1 MLFSFEKSE
10 KNNPIV
16 ITMGDPDGI
25 GPEVILKALLH
36 IKKSRLNFPIII
48 FGNWPTFESL
58 QLQIKIDLNIKM
70 ISNTSLK
77 NDHFSSHI
85 FFYETGYSG
94 FDALNMAVHFMKKS
108 KIVRLVTAPM
118 SKKSFLTKFPGHTE
132 FLQHFFSSPQAVM
145 TFIGKNLRV
154 MTLTTHC
161 PLSSVVTQLRNT
173 DIELS
178 IRIFHELLRGIL
190 QTDPK
195 IAVCG
200 INPHAGENGL
210 LGNEEQEILLPAI
223 KKLQKE
229 FPLLS
234 LPLPADTVFYQAFS
248 KQFDGVIAMYH
259 DQALAPFKMIHF
271 HDGIHVTLGL
281 PIIRTSPDHGTAFDI
296 AGKNLAN
303 PQSMIEAIK
312 FAAGLTF

>member
-1 MLFSFEKSE
+1 MLFSSKT
-10 KNNPIV
+10 NNSIV

-25 GPEVILKALLH
+25 GPEIILKALFH
-36 IKKSRLNFPIII
+36 IKKSPLDFPIII
-48 FGNWPTFESL
+48 FGNWSAFESI
-58 QLQIKIDLNIKM
+58 QLQIKTDLNIKI
-70 ISNTSLK
+70 ISNTSL
-77 NDHFSSHI
+77 NIDDSGDHI
-85 FFYETGYSG
+85 FFYETGSSG
-94 FDALNMAVHFMKKS
+94 FSALNKAVHFMKQNR
-108 KIVRLVTAPM
+108 IARLVTAPM
-118 SKKSFLTKFPGHTE
+118 SKKSFLAKFPGHTE
-132 FLQHFFSSPQAVM
+132 FLQHFFSSSQAVM
-145 TFIGKNLRV
+145 TFIGKSLRV

-173 DIELS
+173 NIELS
-178 IRIFHELLRGIL
+178 IRIFCEFLREIL

-210 LGNEEQEILLPAI
+210 IGNEEQEILLPI
-223 KKLQKE
+223 IQKLQKE

-234 LPLPADTVFYQAFS
+234 LPMPADTVFYQAFS
-248 KQFDGVIAMYH
+248 KQVDGVIAMYH

-312 FAAGLTF
+312 FAAGFIF